1 MEQENRVRMERIA
14 ADPQSGLSA
23 EQVKRRF
30 AQGENN
36 YKVESSTLS
45 VPEIVRSNVCTYF
58 NLVFAVIAV
67 LLAIVGAWSD
77 MLFLPIIVANTCI
90 GIIQEVHSKKVLD
103 KLSILN
109 APHCKTDEY
118 RTYCNAGRCDCR
130 MDSLHAVWQKFFR
143 NYGNFQTV

>member
-77 MLFLPIIVANTCI
+77 MLFSDYCGKYLYWYYPGGTL
-90 GIIQEVHSKKVLD
+90 KKG
-103 KLSILN
+103 
-109 APHCKTDEY
+109 
-118 RTYCNAGRCDCR
+118 AG
-130 MDSLHAVWQKFFR
+130 
-143 NYGNFQTV
+143 

>member
-45 VPEIVRSNVCTYF
+45 VSEIVRSNVCT
-58 NLVFAVIAV
+58 
-67 LLAIVGAWSD
+67 
-77 MLFLPIIVANTCI
+77 
-90 GIIQEVHSKKVLD
+90 
-103 KLSILN
+103 
-109 APHCKTDEY
+109 
-118 RTYCNAGRCDCR
+118 
-130 MDSLHAVWQKFFR
+130 
-143 NYGNFQTV
+143 

>member
-1 MEQENRVRMERIA
+1 MIIMEQENRVRMERIA

-23 EQVKRRF
+23 EQVRRRF
-30 AQGENN
+30 AQGADN

-45 VPEIVRSNVCTYF
+45 VSEIVRSNICTYF

-90 GIIQEVHSKKVLD
+90 GIIQE
-103 KLSILN
+103 I
-109 APHCKTDEY
+109 
-118 RTYCNAGRCDCR
+118 GRA
-130 MDSLHAVWQKFFR
+130 HV
-143 NYGNFQTV
+143 